1 MESIIPIIISIV
13 KFGVVLGILIFVHEL
28 GHFMVARWAGVYVK
42 KFYLGFDIGGLKL
55 FRYRGKETEYGIGI
69 LPLGGYVKMAGQEDV
84 PASDEEAQE
93 KLAEED
99 KDIPLDR
106 RFDHKSIRSR
116 VAIIVAGPVMNLIL
130 GLVVFIIVAFIG
142 IQVPIH
148 MSEPLIGGVEE
159 GLPAAAAGVIP
170 GDRIVAVDGVKTD
183 NWEDLFYQ
191 IMRTESGREI
201 GMTISR
207 GEKRI
212 DTKIT
217 PEKFLGTRYS
227 RIGIAPGGQV
237 LTWVVQTDSPAY
249 AAGFQ
254 VGDVIREINGIPVL
268 SPMIEYYLPDP
279 EADEIQ
285 LTGYHPDLDEVFQV
299 ELPISP
305 VSIIRGLYLDG
316 GRVDNIDYRAEGE
329 LLSLKKGD
337 QVVAV
342 DGAEVSPDEVIGVI
356 RAAAPGSI
364 LELGIER
371 SGWMFFKPSKEFTVR
386 AEVSSMPSLKGVVIH
401 YSPEEVTVQYS
412 GWKAVEAGAGMAV
425 ESVRKM
431 LDLFYL
437 MISGRIKTSE
447 VSGPVGIFKITSQVS
462 GLSRLLYL
470 LALISINLGIINLFP
485 LPVLDGGHLLFFLIE
500 AVIRRPLSEKF
511 MLIAQQTGLAL
522 IGILFILVTYNDIL
536 RVLGY

>member
-1 MESIIPIIISIV
+1 
-13 KFGVVLGILIFVHEL
+13 
-28 GHFMVARWAGVYVK
+28 
-42 KFYLGFDIGGLKL
+42 
-55 FRYRGKETEYGIGI
+55 
-69 LPLGGYVKMAGQEDV
+69 MAGQEDV

-116 VAIIVAGPVMNLIL
+116 LAIIVAGPLMNLIL

-159 GLPAAAAGVIP
+159 RLPAAAAGVVP

-207 GEKRI
+207 GEERI
-212 DTKIT
+212 DTRIT

-237 LTWVVQTDSPAY
+237 VTWVVQTDSPAY

-268 SPMIEYYLPDP
+268 SPMIEYYLTDP

-342 DGAEVSPDEVIGVI
+342 DGAEVSPDEVIDLI
-356 RAAAPGSI
+356 RAADPGSI

-431 LDLFYL
+431 FDLFYL

-522 IGILFILVTYNDIL
+522 IGILFLLVTYNDIL

>member
-1 MESIIPIIISIV
+1 
-13 KFGVVLGILIFVHEL
+13 
-28 GHFMVARWAGVYVK
+28 
-42 KFYLGFDIGGLKL
+42 
-55 FRYRGKETEYGIGI
+55 
-69 LPLGGYVKMAGQEDV
+69 
-84 PASDEEAQE
+84 
-93 KLAEED
+93 
-99 KDIPLDR
+99 
-106 RFDHKSIRSR
+106 
-116 VAIIVAGPVMNLIL
+116 
-130 GLVVFIIVAFIG
+130 
-142 IQVPIH
+142 
-148 MSEPLIGGVEE
+148 
-159 GLPAAAAGVIP
+159 
-170 GDRIVAVDGVKTD
+170 
-183 NWEDLFYQ
+183 
-191 IMRTESGREI
+191 
-201 GMTISR
+201 
-207 GEKRI
+207 
-212 DTKIT
+212 
-217 PEKFLGTRYS
+217 
-227 RIGIAPGGQV
+227 
-237 LTWVVQTDSPAY
+237 
-249 AAGFQ
+249 
-254 VGDVIREINGIPVL
+254 
-268 SPMIEYYLPDP
+268 
-279 EADEIQ
+279 
-285 LTGYHPDLDEVFQV
+285 
-299 ELPISP
+299 LPISP

-342 DGAEVSPDEVIGVI
+342 DGVEISPGEVTDLI
-356 RAAAPGSI
+356 RAADPGSI

-522 IGILFILVTYNDIL
+522 IGILFLLVTYNDIL